1 MIMSAE
7 RVDEYTQV
15 MPKPLEPCGFL
26 KNGTINV
33 NALWI
38 LIFLIALS
46 GFFALAE
53 MALASARRARLA
65 QMADAG
71 HKGAAAAI
79 AIKEHPSRLLAATQT
94 GITAAALLMG
104 IYGES
109 ALSASIEAL
118 IPNGLPMLVEWR
130 EAISFTITIIMVT
143 AVSIVLGE
151 IIPKRIAIAHPE
163 RVAAMCAPFMVLF
176 IRLLSPAIHFLSWS
190 ADRILAILP
199 IRSAPAI
206 TSVEDILAFVDEGTR
221 MGAIAPEESH
231 LVGNVLRLEDRRLAA
246 LMTPAADVAYL
257 DLLAPRERNLRL
269 LREAPHS
276 QLPVCKGDLQQVI
289 GIAESHDILQAA
301 IEGDVDFA
309 EIPLSSPLF
318 VPGSLTLID
327 LLRSLRQQKTTFAFV
342 VSEFGVT
349 EGIVTLDDVMLS
361 LVGDMM
367 PIVDAP
373 EDALAV
379 RRPDGSWLL
388 DGLLA
393 IDEMKDKLDIRSV
406 PNEDLGNFHTV
417 GGFVLASLGRI
428 PRKSEQFSCGDWDFE
443 VVDVDRNRVDQV
455 LAIRRTAPFKGADD

>member
-1 MIMSAE
+1 M
-7 RVDEYTQV
+7 
-15 MPKPLEPCGFL
+15 
-26 KNGTINV
+26 

-38 LIFLIALS
+38 LVFLVVLS

-53 MALASARRARLA
+53 MALASARRGKLA
-65 QMADAG
+65 QMADEG
-71 HKGAAAAI
+71 DKGAAAAI
-79 AIKEHPSRLLAATQT
+79 SIKEHPSRLLAATQT

-104 IYGES
+104 VYGES
-109 ALSASIEAL
+109 ALSALFKAA
-118 IPNGLPMLVEWR
+118 IPADLPLLGEGRDM
-130 EAISFTITIIMVT
+130 ISFTITIILVT
-143 AVSIVLGE
+143 AASIVLGE
-151 IIPKRIAIAHPE
+151 IIPKRLAIANPE
-163 RVAAMCAPFMVLF
+163 RVAAFCAPIMAIF

-190 ADRILAILP
+190 ADLILAILP
-199 IRSAPAI
+199 FRSAPAI

-221 MGAIAPEESH
+221 AGAIAPEESH
-231 LVGNVLRLEDRRLAA
+231 LLGNVLRLEDRRLAA
-246 LMTPAADVAYL
+246 IMTPTADVAYL

-301 IEGDVDFA
+301 IEGEVDFA
-309 EIPLSSPLF
+309 EIPLESPVF
-318 VPGSLTLID
+318 VPGSLTLIG
-327 LLRSLRQQKTTFAFV
+327 LLRTLRQQKTTVALV

-349 EGIVTLDDVMLS
+349 EGFVTLDDVMLS
-361 LVGDMM
+361 LVGEMM
-367 PIVDAP
+367 PLADTP

-393 IDEMKDKLDIRSV
+393 LDEMKDKLEIRTI
-406 PNEDLGNFHTV
+406 PHEELGNFHTV

-428 PRKSEQFSCGDWDFE
+428 PRKSEQFTCCGWNFE

-455 LAIRRTAPFKGADD
+455 LAIRSS

>member
-1 MIMSAE
+1 M
-7 RVDEYTQV
+7 
-15 MPKPLEPCGFL
+15 
-26 KNGTINV
+26 

-38 LIFLIALS
+38 LVFLVVLS

-53 MALASARRARLA
+53 MALASARRGKLA
-65 QMADAG
+65 QMADEG
-71 HKGAAAAI
+71 DKGAAAAI
-79 AIKEHPSRLLAATQT
+79 SIKEHPSRLLAATQT

-104 IYGES
+104 VYGES
-109 ALSASIEAL
+109 ALSALFKAA
-118 IPNGLPMLVEWR
+118 IPANLPLLGEGRDM
-130 EAISFTITIIMVT
+130 ISFTITIILVT
-143 AVSIVLGE
+143 AASIVLGE
-151 IIPKRIAIAHPE
+151 IIPKRLAIANPE
-163 RVAAMCAPFMVLF
+163 RVAAFCAPIMAIF

-190 ADRILAILP
+190 ADLILAILP
-199 IRSAPAI
+199 FRSAPAI

-221 MGAIAPEESH
+221 AGAIAPEESH
-231 LVGNVLRLEDRRLAA
+231 LLGNVLRLEDRRLAA
-246 LMTPAADVAYL
+246 IMTPTADVAYL

-301 IEGDVDFA
+301 IEGEVDFA
-309 EIPLSSPLF
+309 EIPLESPVF
-318 VPGSLTLID
+318 VPGSLTLIG
-327 LLRSLRQQKTTFAFV
+327 LLRTLRQQKTTVALV

-349 EGIVTLDDVMLS
+349 EGFVTLDDVMLS
-361 LVGDMM
+361 LVGEMM
-367 PIVDAP
+367 PLADTP

-393 IDEMKDKLDIRSV
+393 LDEMKDKLEIRTI
-406 PNEDLGNFHTV
+406 PHEELGNFHTV

-428 PRKSEQFSCGDWDFE
+428 PRKSEQFTCCGWNFE

-455 LAIRRTAPFKGADD
+455 LAIRSS